1 MGSEEQTDQEN
12 IEQPAVETEESIV
25 GEIVEDALKDEAEGE
40 TAASEEVDLQAA
52 LDAAT
57 TRADENWEKLL
68 LAKAE
73 VENIRRRTQKD
84 IEKAHR
90 FSVEKFAKEMLP
102 VVDSLEMGL
111 ASVDAA
117 EGDVVAIK
125 EGMELTHK
133 QLLASLE
140 KSGVKQI
147 NPEGEGFNPDLHQA
161 ISMVPSPDHEPN
173 TVIQV
178 FQKGYTLNERLLRPA
193 MVIVS
198 QPQAPTETK
207 KIDEQA

>member
-1 MGSEEQTDQEN
+1 MGSEETTGQADVQ
-12 IEQPAVETEESIV
+12 QDAVDTEEILV
-25 GEIVEDALKDEAEGE
+25 GEVVTEEEPVEAEEGV
-40 TAASEEVDLQAA
+40 VDLAA
-52 LDAAT
+52 ELEKANAT
-57 TRADENWEKLL
+57 ANDNWDKLL

-111 ASVDAA
+111 AAA
-117 EGDVVAIK
+117 DESEAETTALK
-125 EGMELTHK
+125 EGMELTYK
-133 QLLASLE
+133 QLISSLE
-140 KSGVKQI
+140 KSGVVQV
-147 NPEGEGFNPDLHQA
+147 NPIGDAFNPDLHQA

-173 TVIQV
+173 SVMQV
-178 FQKGYTLNERLLRPA
+178 FQKGYTLNDRLLRPA
-193 MVIVS
+193 MVIVAQS
-198 QPQAPTETK
+198 QPQAPTDTV